1 MAHNALK
8 ARLIAGETVFGIWS
22 LIPSPTLIEL
32 IGTAGM
38 DFVILDGEHGPFDIS
53 TLGECIRAAEG
64 ANCAPLVRVPG
75 LDAQF
80 IQRALDLG
88 PHGIVVPQVADYDA
102 AQKAV
107 ACMHYAP
114 RGTRGFNPF
123 TRAGHYGVTA
133 KREQSKQAGDFVLS
147 CVMIENPKAFQDL
160 DRILTIPD
168 LDMIYLGVYDYS
180 VLMGCPGKIDDPRVM
195 EFMQVCAAKTR
206 AAGKILGMLAKTPE
220 ELERFIG
227 LGATLVTWLT
237 DTWLIQ
243 GAVVQSI
250 DIFHKARDKA
260 RNKAGK

>member
-1 MAHNALK
+1 MAHSPLK
-8 ARLIAGETVFGIWS
+8 ARLLAGESVFGIWS
-22 LIPSPTLIEL
+22 LIPSPGLIEL

-38 DFVILDGEHGPFDIS
+38 DFVILDAEHGPYDIG
-53 TLGECIRAAEG
+53 TLEDCIRAAEG
-64 ANCAPLVRVPG
+64 VNCAPLVRVPG

-88 PHGIVVPQVADYDA
+88 PHGIVVPQVADFDA
-102 AQKAV
+102 AQKAI

-123 TRAGHYGVTA
+123 TRAGHYGVA
-133 KREQSKQAGDFVLS
+133 SRREQSKQASDFTLS
-147 CVMIENPKAFQDL
+147 CVMIENPQAFVDL
-160 DRILTIPD
+160 DRILKIPD

-180 VLMGCPGKIDDPRVM
+180 VLMGCPGNIGDARVV

-220 ELERFIG
+220 ELKSFMD
-227 LGATLVTWLT
+227 LGATLITWLT

-243 GAVVQSI
+243 GAVTQSI
-250 DIFHKARDKA
+250 DIFHKVR
-260 RNKAGK
+260 AGK

>member
-1 MAHNALK
+1 MPHSPIK
-8 ARLIAGETVFGIWS
+8 ARLLAGESVFGIWS
-22 LIPSPTLIEL
+22 LIPSPALIEL

-38 DFVILDGEHGPFDIS
+38 DFVILDAEHGPYDIS
-53 TLGECIRAAEG
+53 TLEDCISAAESV
-64 ANCAPLVRVPG
+64 NCAPLVRVPG

-88 PHGIVVPQVADYDA
+88 PHGIVVPQVADYEA

-123 TRAGHYGVTA
+123 TRAGHYGVA
-133 KREQSKQAGDFVLS
+133 SKKEQSKQTSDFTLS
-147 CVMIENPKAFQDL
+147 CVMIENQKAFHDL
-160 DRILTIPD
+160 DRILAIPD

-180 VLMGCPGKIDDPRVM
+180 VLVGCPGKIDDPRVV
-195 EFMQVCAAKTR
+195 EFMEICARKTR

-220 ELERFIG
+220 GLKRFID
-227 LGATLVTWLT
+227 LGATLITWLT

-250 DIFHKARDKA
+250 DIFHKAR
-260 RNKAGK
+260 AGK